1 MLITV
6 NSPNLV
12 CQHWEE
18 EEKVKCPNNFETV
31 GRTTIWE
38 QYSRIFGFA
47 QGEFQTN
54 ATRASILELG
64 NHLERSL
71 LILCLFSF
79 SGMIFV
85 GTFPR
90 VNLIS
95 SHHLHVDQLRP

>member
-1 MLITV
+1 M
-6 NSPNLV
+6 
-12 CQHWEE
+12 
-18 EEKVKCPNNFETV
+18 
-31 GRTTIWE
+31 IWE
-38 QYSRIFGFA
+38 QYSRIFGYA

-54 ATRASILELG
+54 ATRAGILELG
-64 NHLERSL
+64 NYLERSL

>member
-1 MLITV
+1 MMLITV
-6 NSPNLV
+6 NSLNLV

-47 QGEFQTN
+47 QGE
-54 ATRASILELG
+54 
-64 NHLERSL
+64 
-71 LILCLFSF
+71 LFSF